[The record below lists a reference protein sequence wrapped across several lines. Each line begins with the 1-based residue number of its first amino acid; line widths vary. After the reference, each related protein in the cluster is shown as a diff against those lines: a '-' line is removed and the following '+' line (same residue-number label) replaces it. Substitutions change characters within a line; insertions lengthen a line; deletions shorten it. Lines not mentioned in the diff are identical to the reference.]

1 MRSYSYTISLTWL
14 NKVLFCLTFILKTY
28 TDVFYVAQNKSGLMV
43 STKYLT
49 LLMGIA
55 ISVLS
60 LNRRI
65 IKKTIFNKELKAIL
79 IVAIVF
85 SAYSFV
91 RSAISMT
98 FSTDSIIGIM
108 YIVLAII
115 YAYCI
120 LNSLNFDEIYS
131 CMKIILISGIIG
143 YVCEIGLD
151 NFNINNILISSIQDS
166 YSPFESNYT
175 SSLSI
180 IICSFFWIL
189 SKRKKWL
196 ILSVVFALFTFK
208 RSYMLFAV
216 IFLILPII
224 FNPNKKINKYV
235 FYLTVI
241 VFILAT
247 FGIIWLYMPYNE
259 STFIKYFGITPSRF
273 SSGRSDLLRSL
284 LGNGYVSTGYESS
297 TAFLG
302 RGLEM
307 ELVKI
312 YLELGIIPL
321 TIFVFNYFKIAIGNW
336 FCFLIMFQNMINF
349 LTSHSLSSAFNWS
362 LRFIIIGCILYKE
375 ITLYQNTKIPFYK
388 RISFENIENIE
399 ER

>member
-1 MRSYSYTISLTWL
+1 MRNYTISLSSL

-28 TDVFYVAQNKSGLMV
+28 TDVFYVAQNKSGLIV

-55 ISVLS
+55 VSILS
-60 LNRRI
+60 LKRRSV
-65 IKKTIFNKELKAIL
+65 KKFIFVRELKAIL
-79 IVAIVF
+79 LVAVVLSVF
-85 SAYSFV
+85 SLG
-91 RSAISMT
+91 RSAITLT
-98 FSTDSIIGIM
+98 FSTDSAVGIM

-115 YAYCI
+115 YAFCI
-120 LNSLNFDEIYS
+120 LNTLHFDDIYS

-151 NFNINNILISSIQDS
+151 NFNINNILKSSIQDS

-180 IICSFFWIL
+180 IMCSFFAYYR
-189 SKRKKWL
+189 KEKKWL
-196 ILSVVFALFTFK
+196 ILSVAFALFTFK
-208 RSYMLFAV
+208 RSYMLFAI
-216 IFLILPII
+216 IFLVLPII
-224 FNPNKKINKYV
+224 FNPNKKINKFV
-235 FYLTVI
+235 FYLTAI
-241 VFILAT
+241 IFILAT
-247 FGIIWLYMPYNE
+247 FGIIWLYMPNNE
-259 STFIKYFGITPSRF
+259 VTFIKYFGITPSRF

-284 LGNGYVSTGYESS
+284 LSNGYVSTGYESS

-321 TIFVFNYFKIAIGNW
+321 IVFVYNYFNISRGNW
-336 FCFLIMFQNMINF
+336 FCFLVMFQNMINF
-349 LTSHSLSSAFNWS
+349 LTSHSLSSAFNWG

-375 ITLYQNTKIPFYK
+375 IALYQNTKIPLFK
-388 RISFENIENIE
+388 RISFKDIAG
-399 ER
+399 R

>member
-1 MRSYSYTISLTWL
+1 MRNYTISLSSL

-28 TDVFYVAQNKSGLMV
+28 TDVFYVAQNKSGLIV

-55 ISVLS
+55 VSILS
-60 LNRRI
+60 LDRRSV
-65 IKKTIFNKELKAIL
+65 KKFIFVRELKAIL
-79 IVAIVF
+79 LVAVVF
-85 SAYSFV
+85 SAFSLG
-91 RSAISMT
+91 RSAITLS
-98 FSTDSIIGIM
+98 FSTDSAVGIM

-115 YAYCI
+115 YAFCI
-120 LNSLNFDEIYS
+120 LNTLHFDDIYS

-151 NFNINNILISSIQDS
+151 NFNINNILKSSIQDS

-180 IICSFFWIL
+180 IMCSFFAYYR
-189 SKRKKWL
+189 KDKKWL
-196 ILSVVFALFTFK
+196 ILSVAFALFTFK

-216 IFLILPII
+216 IFLVLPII
-224 FNPNKKINKYV
+224 FNPNKKINKFV
-235 FYLTVI
+235 FYLTTIIFV
-241 VFILAT
+241 LAT
-247 FGIIWLYMPYNE
+247 FGIIWIYMPNNE
-259 STFIKYFGITPSRF
+259 VTFIKYFGITPSRF

-284 LGNGYVSTGYESS
+284 LSNGYLSTGYESS

-321 TIFVFNYFKIAIGNW
+321 IVFVYNYFNISRGNW
-336 FCFLIMFQNMINF
+336 FCFLMMFQNMINF
-349 LTSHSLSSAFNWS
+349 LTSHSLSSAFNWG
-362 LRFIIIGCILYKE
+362 LRFIITGCILYKE
-375 ITLYQNTKIPFYK
+375 IALYQNTKIPLFK
-388 RISFENIENIE
+388 RISFKDLEG
-399 ER
+399 R

>member
-1 MRSYSYTISLTWL
+1 MRNYTISLSSL

-28 TDVFYVAQNKSGLMV
+28 TDVFYVAQNKSGLIV

-55 ISVLS
+55 VSILS
-60 LNRRI
+60 LKRRSV
-65 IKKTIFNKELKAIL
+65 KKFIFVRELKAIL
-79 IVAIVF
+79 LVAVVF
-85 SAYSFV
+85 SVFSLG
-91 RSAISMT
+91 RSAITLT
-98 FSTDSIIGIM
+98 FSTDSAVGIM

-115 YAYCI
+115 YAFCI
-120 LNSLNFDEIYS
+120 LNTLHFDDIYS

-151 NFNINNILISSIQDS
+151 NFNINNILKSSIQDS

-180 IICSFFWIL
+180 IMCSFFAYYR
-189 SKRKKWL
+189 KEKKWL
-196 ILSVVFALFTFK
+196 ILSVAFALFTFK
-208 RSYMLFAV
+208 RSYMLFAI
-216 IFLILPII
+216 IFLVLPII
-224 FNPNKKINKYV
+224 FNPNKKINKFV
-235 FYLTVI
+235 FYLTAI
-241 VFILAT
+241 IFILAT
-247 FGIIWLYMPYNE
+247 FGIIWLYMPNNE
-259 STFIKYFGITPSRF
+259 VTFIKYFGITPSRF

-284 LGNGYVSTGYESS
+284 LSNGYVSTGYESS

-321 TIFVFNYFKIAIGNW
+321 IVFVYNYFNISRGNW
-336 FCFLIMFQNMINF
+336 FCFLVMFQNMINF
-349 LTSHSLSSAFNWS
+349 LTSHSLSSAFNWG

-375 ITLYQNTKIPFYK
+375 IALYQNTKIPLFK
-388 RISFENIENIE
+388 RISFKDIAG
-399 ER
+399 R